1 VVINALQGLKWAIV
15 QIDQL
20 SVAFCSSPADR
31 TFHQVPSLWCRSS
44 STIGLGAMLKSIGHS
59 SLVFFF
65 LREFVNYYLYS
76 STVGDNGEGD
86 NSEMKMR
93 PPHSLV
99 NQAFSVAVGKV
110 LEGYVSALNT
120 LLASVKLRR
129 SVKHDG
135 TGILTSI
142 DNSDI
147 TLLEVYLH
155 SEELRTHIEATGN
168 ICFPKVAD
176 FTSLRKSLTAETAF
190 EFQDFPRG
198 AELLT
203 YLYVLLR
210 VRLMQLHFFLVILL
224 VFLHMISFIGYA
236 YLSLHSMF

>member
-1 VVINALQGLKWAIV
+1 MVINALQGLKSAII

-31 TFHQVPSLWCRSS
+31 TFHQVPSLWCRSL
-44 STIGLGAMLKSIGHS
+44 STSALGAMLKSISHS
-59 SLVFFF
+59 GLAFFF
-65 LREFVNYYLYS
+65 LHGFVNYYLYP
-76 STVGDNGEGD
+76 STVGENGDGNKD
-86 NSEMKMR
+86 EMKLR
-93 PPHSLV
+93 PPYSLV
-99 NQAFSVAVGKV
+99 NQAFCVAVGKV
-110 LEGYVSALNT
+110 LEGYVSALDT

-129 SVKHDG
+129 SVTHDG

-142 DNSDI
+142 DNSNI

-155 SEELRTHIEATGN
+155 TEDLRTHIEALGN

-176 FTSLRKSLTAETAF
+176 FSSLRESLTAETAF

-210 VRLMQLHFFLVILL
+210 VRLTQLHYFLVLSWC
-224 VFLHMISFIGYA
+224 FFI
-236 YLSLHSMF
+236 